1 MTYVDRHM
9 LFSVVNIRTKA
20 PKLTAILKSLYT
32 DTCASI
38 KNTDDI
44 FQGGIESSVLF
55 NIYMDFVFRCVEQ
68 EVLKKYP
75 NTGLKYSYHIKS
87 ESSTREQRSVHKMS
101 GSDRLR
107 MLLYADDIVLFCED
121 VQELQSILRI
131 YDETFSRFGLTIA
144 TEKTQ
149 TLSFNVPEEVMNAK
163 SLISLREEPIENV
176 RRFKYL
182 GHVLSNEV
190 SNNASTFLN
199 HQISSAFSKWNEMKS
214 VLLDKRIFLSTR
226 VKLLEACVRSRLL
239 YSVQAW
245 QLNVKEMQKLESIW
259 CGFLCCMVKGGFSRA
274 NAPKN

>member
-1 MTYVDRHM
+1 
-9 LFSVVNIRTKA
+9 
-20 PKLTAILKSLYT
+20 
-32 DTCASI
+32 
-38 KNTDDI
+38 
-44 FQGGIESSVLF
+44 
-55 NIYMDFVFRCVEQ
+55 
-68 EVLKKYP
+68 
-75 NTGLKYSYHIKS
+75 
-87 ESSTREQRSVHKMS
+87 
-101 GSDRLR
+101 

-121 VQELQSILRI
+121 LQELQSILRI
-131 YDETFSRFGLTIA
+131 YDETFSRFGLIIA
-144 TEKTQ
+144 IEKTQ

-190 SNNASTFLN
+190 SNNASAFLN

-245 QLNVKEMQKLESIW
+245 QLNAKEMRKLESIW
-259 CGFLCCMVKGGFSRA
+259 YGFLR
-274 NAPKN
+274 